1 MSNRVKATAT
11 AVVLGTALMFGATA
25 CGEITE
31 PDKVGLFY
39 MEGSSDGY
47 KFDHCTEPGKV
58 DDWVANN
65 SVVFLP
71 TGRRS
76 WLIDDVANAD
86 SKDLVT
92 VAAAPNKDQPSGV
105 QVDVSSQTGF
115 VLNTY
120 CNADGG
126 VIRHFWES
134 MGRAN
139 NADTDTGWLKVLDKT
154 LVPALKSVI
163 RSVIR
168 KYDADALVADK
179 EGIQATV
186 QKEIADKL
194 ALEINRL
201 AGGEFFCGPEDDRN
215 NPDCPPVQF
224 TLIQVEL
231 HDKGVLEARN
241 KKQIAVE
248 EAAAILAKAQGEAAA
263 LVAQAQGE
271 SDAAAKLKA
280 LYSTPGWL
288 ELRRTITNANA
299 LIEACKV
306 AKDCSIIVGS
316 NGQIFTGK

>member
-1 MSNRVKATAT
+1 
-11 AVVLGTALMFGATA
+11 LGTALMFTTSA

-39 MEGSSDGY
+39 MEGSSDGS
-47 KFDHCTEPGKV
+47 KFDHCTQPGKV

-86 SKDLVT
+86 SKELVT

-139 NADTDTGWLKVLDKT
+139 NADTDAGWLKVLDKT

-179 EGIQATV
+179 DGVQAIV
-186 QKEIADKL
+186 QKEIAEKL
-194 ALEINRL
+194 ATEINRL

-231 HDKGVLEARN
+231 HDKGVLQARN
-241 KKQIAVE
+241 DKQKAIE
-248 EAAAILAKAQGEAAA
+248 EAAAKLARAQGEAAA
-263 LVAQAQGE
+263 LVAEAQGKA
-271 SDAAAKLKA
+271 DAAAKLA
-280 LYSTPGWL
+280 TLYKTPGWL
-288 ELRRTITNANA
+288 ELQKTITNANA
-299 LIEACKV
+299 LIEACKA
-306 AKDCSIIVGS
+306 AKECTLVVGT
-316 NGQIFTGK
+316 NGAIFTGK

>member
-1 MSNRVKATAT
+1 MSNRIKATAAT
-11 AVVLGTALMFGATA
+11 VAIGTALMFGASA

-31 PDKVGLFY
+31 PDKVGLYY

-47 KFDHCTEPGKV
+47 QFDHCTQPGKV
-58 DDWVANN
+58 DDWIANN
-65 SVVFLP
+65 SLVFLP
-71 TGRRS
+71 TNRRS

-92 VAAAPNKDQPSGV
+92 VAAAPSKDQPSGV

-134 MGRAN
+134 IGRSN
-139 NADTDTGWLKVLDKT
+139 EADKPDGWLKVLDKT

-179 EGIQATV
+179 DGIQATV
-186 QKEIADKL
+186 QKEIAEKL
-194 ALEINRL
+194 AVEINRL

-241 KKQIAVE
+241 NKQKEIE
-248 EAAAILAKAQGEAAA
+248 EAAAKLVHAQGEAAA
-263 LVAQAQGE
+263 LVAEAQGKA
-271 SDAAAKLKA
+271 DAATKLAA
-280 LYSTPGWL
+280 LYRTPAWL
-288 ELRRTITNANA
+288 ELQKTITNANA